1 MKVFVD
7 GLNQFLCIIKQTG
20 VNMITAAQLWYI
32 CTVYPESVTHEEV
45 VKDFEDYVQR
55 EDHKQK
61 YDKNGIPIEHWREEE
76 SVRFLWQVRADIINK
91 Q

>member
-32 CTVYPESVTHEEV
+32 YTIYPKSVTHEEV
-45 VKDFEDYVQR
+45 VKDFEDYVR
-55 EDHKQK
+55 EK
-61 YDKNGIPIEHWREEE
+61 GI
-76 SVRFLWQVRADIINK
+76 RFLWQVRADIINK